1 MFVPQ
6 HAKGTTEV
14 VRYLQPSSKNRYLA
28 DHVIS
33 PKTLTLPLNK
43 LMLAALAGLP
53 RDEER

>member
-14 VRYLQPSSKNRYLA
+14 ARYLQPSSKNRYLA